1 MVSIIF
7 IARDFLSKNFPKGLI
22 YNRNENRT
30 RVPSIN
36 IASYIQYAIWSLW
49 SLRVACALKACILKC
64 SLYLSVEELAI
75 NFDDFVS
82 SYWNRG
88 NKSSLD
94 KREKIERHIW
104 ITTTE
109 FAFPALK
116 LKCPSRE
123 THCVRRRFLCHDFS
137 YFSFI
142 FSAHLFNCSVVNIVV
157 LADCKFSFRRLDWS
171 LALFE
176 GCIENHLLDHKI
188 DHKFILFA
196 VKPCW

>member
-116 LKCPSRE
+116 LKYPSKRNALRE
-123 THCVRRRFLCHDFS
+123 ASFSLPRFLLIFLHIFCSSIQLFS
-137 YFSFI
+137 
-142 FSAHLFNCSVVNIVV
+142 C
-157 LADCKFSFRRLDWS
+157 
-171 LALFE
+171 
-176 GCIENHLLDHKI
+176 
-188 DHKFILFA
+188 
-196 VKPCW
+196 